1 MNYQII
7 MADVINSS
15 TFSGS
20 ALMKDFK
27 KLIEKA
33 NKLFEKQI
41 ISPLTIT
48 LGDEFQGVV
57 KDLNSAVE
65 LVFYLDQ
72 ELLKSEF
79 QLRYALQLGEIETPI
94 NKNIAYGM
102 LGNGLTM
109 ARENLQYGKEENKR
123 FSVSGYDDLLNEKL
137 DKAFMLYDFFYMS
150 WSEKEKS
157 IVYQFLLGKEYK
169 KVAEIFQKDNSTMWR
184 KEKSLNLKEFKIAK
198 QLIKLLLK

>member
-20 ALMKDFK
+20 VLMKDFK
-27 KLIEKA
+27 RLIEKA
-33 NKLFEKQI
+33 NKLFEEQI

-57 KDLNSAVE
+57 NDLNSAVE

-94 NKNIAYGM
+94 NENIAYGM
-102 LGNGLTM
+102 LGNGLTV

-123 FSVSGYDDLLNEKL
+123 FSISGYDDLLNEKL
-137 DKAFMLYDFFYMS
+137 EKAFMLYDFFYMN

-169 KVAEIFQKDNSTMWR
+169 EVAEIFQKDNSTMWR
-184 KEKSLNLKEFKIAK
+184 KEKSLNLKGFKVAK
-198 QLIKLLLK
+198 QLIKMLIK